1 MSSSR
6 LRPTLFALATL
17 ILSFAFILMLAEGV
31 LRMLPVS
38 ERYLSP
44 EDITPNNPILRFKRN
59 GTFNFSEGPLL
70 RLANRVRTNN
80 DGFVN
85 DQDYDPGARTPLL
98 AVVGDSYIHAQMLPY
113 PDTVQGRLA
122 ARVGTAGRV
131 YSFAASGAP
140 LSQYL
145 AYARYTRD
153 TYRPD
158 LLVIVVV
165 GNDFDESL
173 WEYKHGAGFH
183 YFEHGQKGRPH
194 LVLAPWN
201 KTHATWLHAAGSR
214 LGLDNLAL
222 VRYLRLNMPQA
233 EAALMR
239 LLQGREKDSKLQQ
252 YVGNTSSSVAPD
264 RLRKS
269 LQVIDDFLALL
280 PEISGLSRDR
290 VILVLDGMRP
300 EIYESNAL
308 RQAQGSYFNQMRM
321 ALLRRGRA
329 LGHEVVDMQPVF
341 LEDFAANRQHFDWP
355 GIDGHWN
362 SRGHALAAQE
372 ISHTKAFGAV
382 FPGVAPLS
390 RVSAP

>member
-153 TYRPD
+153 TYGRICW
-158 LLVIVVV
+158 LSWWWATTSMKVFGNINTELASTISSTGRKV
-165 GNDFDESL
+165 GRIL
-173 WEYKHGAGFH
+173 CWPPGTRRTRHGC
-183 YFEHGQKGRPH
+183 
-194 LVLAPWN
+194 
-201 KTHATWLHAAGSR
+201 
-214 LGLDNLAL
+214 
-222 VRYLRLNMPQA
+222 MPQA
-233 EAALMR
+233 A
-239 LLQGREKDSKLQQ
+239 
-252 YVGNTSSSVAPD
+252 
-264 RLRKS
+264 
-269 LQVIDDFLALL
+269 
-280 PEISGLSRDR
+280 
-290 VILVLDGMRP
+290 
-300 EIYESNAL
+300 
-308 RQAQGSYFNQMRM
+308 
-321 ALLRRGRA
+321 
-329 LGHEVVDMQPVF
+329 
-341 LEDFAANRQHFDWP
+341 
-355 GIDGHWN
+355 
-362 SRGHALAAQE
+362 
-372 ISHTKAFGAV
+372 
-382 FPGVAPLS
+382 
-390 RVSAP
+390 VSAWTIWLWSAI